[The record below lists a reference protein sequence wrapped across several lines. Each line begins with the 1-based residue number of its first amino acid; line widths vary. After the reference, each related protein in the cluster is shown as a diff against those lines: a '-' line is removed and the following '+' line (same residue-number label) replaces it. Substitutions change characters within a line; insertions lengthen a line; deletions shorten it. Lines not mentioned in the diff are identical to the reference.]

1 MPESA
6 RRFLCATG
14 GSLGVFSDFLCASR
28 PARIGGSA
36 NPGSG
41 GGVAALVDR
50 HATADARRDARAAT
64 STAGPQGRA
73 RPRRRETGPPRGQGG
88 AITLVDGLAAYSSD
102 RFFKPPSNRKQRGQ
116 GDVITL
122 VDGLAAH
129 SSNLL
134 RIENN
139 GPPRGQGGAI
149 ALVDGVAATRDNIHD
164 LLIGGDVPGTHVQ
177 LIVAKGG
184 PSVRL

>member
-1 MPESA
+1 M
-6 RRFLCATG
+6 
-14 GSLGVFSDFLCASR
+14 
-28 PARIGGSA
+28 
-36 NPGSG
+36 
-41 GGVAALVDR
+41 DR

-88 AITLVDGLAAYSSD
+88 AITLVDGLAACSSD
-102 RFFKPPSNRKQRGQ
+102 
-116 GDVITL
+116 
-122 VDGLAAH
+122 
-129 SSNLL
+129 LL
-134 RIENN
+134 RRENN
-139 GPPRGQGGAI
+139 GPPRGQGDVI

>member
-1 MPESA
+1 M
-6 RRFLCATG
+6 
-14 GSLGVFSDFLCASR
+14 
-28 PARIGGSA
+28 
-36 NPGSG
+36 
-41 GGVAALVDR
+41 DR

-116 GDVITL
+116 GDVI
-122 VDGLAAH
+122 
-129 SSNLL
+129 
-134 RIENN
+134 
-139 GPPRGQGGAI
+139 